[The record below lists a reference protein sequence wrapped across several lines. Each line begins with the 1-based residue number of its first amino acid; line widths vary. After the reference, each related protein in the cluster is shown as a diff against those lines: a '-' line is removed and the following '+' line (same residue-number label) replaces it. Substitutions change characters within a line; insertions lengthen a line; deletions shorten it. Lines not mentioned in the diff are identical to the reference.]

1 MMHIQEPVIPP
12 NEIITD
18 IPENINQVI
27 LKTLEK
33 EPINRFQTA
42 NELAEILNAIKENFN
57 FEVNFNSRLMDATT
71 VMNQVTNPEK
81 SIIKKDR
88 KRLFRNNHTS
98 KNKKIILII
107 GLIILAMIICI
118 LGKYLSK
125 EPSTDTEAT
134 IAETTVPEVSVKS
147 PADEKKLVPSLI
159 GKTQDIAENT
169 IVNNGFLLGT
179 ITNDYS
185 DNVPKGLIISQSPAV
200 NTYYEK
206 NGKID
211 LVISQGQKV
220 AQVVPQTKGNEKD
233 KDKDKKV
240 KNNK

>member
-1 MMHIQEPVIPP
+1 
-12 NEIITD
+12 
-18 IPENINQVI
+18 
-27 LKTLEK
+27 
-33 EPINRFQTA
+33 
-42 NELAEILNAIKENFN
+42 
-57 FEVNFNSRLMDATT
+57 
-71 VMNQVTNPEK
+71 
-81 SIIKKDR
+81 
-88 KRLFRNNHTS
+88 
-98 KNKKIILII
+98 
-107 GLIILAMIICI
+107 MIICI

-134 IAETTVPEVSVKS
+134 IAETTVPQVSVKS

-169 IVNNGFLLGT
+169 IVNNGFLLGN

-185 DNVPKGLIISQSPAV
+185 DTVPKGLIISQSPAV

-220 AQVVPQTKGNEKD
+220 AQVMPQTKGSEKD
-233 KDKDKKV
+233 KAKKV